1 MDGTEIEVLYDQSHA
16 VAPTF
21 PLIGQSATVPLPTN
35 DVILRYGAPVEFERN
50 VVAYN
55 EGQVLRLEKALVL
68 GDAISDL
75 PPVSNDES
83 GEEISYRKPPENEFQ
98 KFIRATRSG

>member
-1 MDGTEIEVLYDQSHA
+1 MKLHLVC
-16 VAPTF
+16 V
-21 PLIGQSATVPLPTN
+21 TN
-35 DVILRYGAPVEFERN
+35 FLLCAQRN

-55 EGQVLRLEKALVL
+55 EGQVPRLKKALVL
-68 GDAISDL
+68 GDTISDL
-75 PPVSNDES
+75 PPVMRISVLVIEALFFHNRHSYTFLLKVSNDES